1 MRGHIFGQNSADGV
15 RQAGDLLGAMKEF
28 CKVAALAGEYVRK
41 FAWFH

>member
-1 MRGHIFGQNSADGV
+1 MRGHILGQNSADGV